1 MILSNSPSL
10 STPFSFLE
18 EHYGDHKL
26 SFFQLQNGD
35 LYFLYED
42 NLIYIMAQ
50 IGADSKIYSSNQ
62 ITLNT
67 PDINWRLIEVVTNE
81 IDNHGNT
88 IESWIARDYKWS

>member
-62 ITLNT
+62 IK
-67 PDINWRLIEVVTNE
+67 RLDVMPGITGWSQIKSKNN
-81 IDNHGNT
+81 D
-88 IESWIARDYKWS
+88 SWKKKIKFDLL

>member
-26 SFFQLQNGD
+26 SFFQLQNGT
-35 LYFLYED
+35 LKFLYED
-42 NLIYIMAQ
+42 DTIYILAEV
-50 IGADSKIYSSNQ
+50 GSDSKIYISNQ

-81 IDNHGNT
+81 INNHGNT
-88 IESWIARDYKWS
+88 IESWVARDYKWS